1 MHYLPT
7 LRLFFD
13 GVSNDYRLR
22 EDCVEFRTG
31 DGEWRMLD
39 ESDIK
44 LHYRFNTEV
53 ARWLS
58 RHSLEGSRYRK
69 IELHRPSA
77 AA

>member
-7 LRLFFD
+7 LRLFFEG

-31 DGEWRMLD
+31 DGAWRILD

-58 RHSLEGSRYRK
+58 RYSLEGSSYRQ
-69 IELHRPSA
+69 IHLSRRA
-77 AA
+77 